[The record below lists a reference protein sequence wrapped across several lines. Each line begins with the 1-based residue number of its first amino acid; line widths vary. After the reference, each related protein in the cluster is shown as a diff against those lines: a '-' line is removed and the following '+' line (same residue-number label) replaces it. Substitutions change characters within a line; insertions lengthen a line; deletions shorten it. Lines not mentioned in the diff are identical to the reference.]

1 MNKRMLSEITK
12 VLSTEA
18 IHIFI
23 SKDQQ
28 TKIKQLNQILGMKHR
43 STPFDLNKKE
53 DWIEAIEMITA
64 EYVDFCEFWG
74 RLSNLNSNL
83 DESLECFYPAS
94 WVEISQEGKIKDM
107 KLNNAIKSV
116 NKAEDSLRVLMDRAE
131 AKCRKIWILVFE
143 SQQKAVIKEFL
154 GEEML
159 CSIED
164 LQEILEEEIFE
175 MATEIEYIGNVES
188 STREFS
194 KNLKQKIELKK
205 SK

>member
-1 MNKRMLSEITK
+1 M
-12 VLSTEA
+12 
-18 IHIFI
+18 FI

-43 STPFDLNKKE
+43 STPFDFNKKE

-64 EYVDFCEFWG
+64 EYVDFCEYWG

-94 WVEISQEGKIKDM
+94 WVEISQEGNVKDA

-116 NKAEDSLRVLMDRAE
+116 NKAEDSLRVLMERAE
-131 AKCRKIWILVFE
+131 EKCRKIWILVFE

-154 GEEML
+154 GEEMT

-175 MATEIEYIGNVES
+175 MATEIEYTGNVENS
-188 STREFS
+188 IREFS

-205 SK
+205 LEQ